1 MQLIDTCAEGDG
13 DRDTINKKKLLTYFK
28 ANSNYSKYSLEMF
41 ISLAQTEALVSEEM
55 AHRLKWGRFVNWHGG
70 IGKNI
75 SVDTAQ
81 EICNKESK
89 VDKDNFR
96 NFFLFYILLIYL
108 LIIL

>member
-13 DRDTINKKKLLTYFK
+13 DRDTINKKKLLTYFR
-28 ANSNYSKYSLEMF
+28 ANSHYSKYALEMF

-70 IGKNI
+70 IGNNI

-81 EICNKESK
+81 EISNKASK
-89 VDKDNFR
+89 VGTDFFSSNF
-96 NFFLFYILLIYL
+96 LLLITSL
-108 LIIL
+108 